1 MIRVVV
7 CSYPGIFADTVIKVL
22 QQNQAIEVVGLVH
35 SQRVFSANENWIAA
49 ALRMINTSGIDYALL
64 QFLQTDVYLL
74 LKKLFS
80 SKKSHAEIPIYATK
94 QINSQ
99 AGVTFL
105 KNLQPDVILLA
116 NFNQKV
122 SPALIGIPALAC
134 LNIHPSLLP
143 DFKGVDPVFAALY
156 ANQTRLGVSVH
167 RVDENFDTG
176 EILAQT
182 QLVSDKQASVFYHH
196 WQLFRQGA
204 QLAVNVIQQLPQNVV
219 GKAQN
224 GAGNY
229 DSWPTKAKVKAF
241 KQRGGH
247 LIHYQEY
254 MNAVKTLLG

>member
-7 CSYPGIFADTVIKVL
+7 CSYPGIFSDTVIKVL
-22 QQNQAIEVVGLVH
+22 QQNQAIKVVALVH
-35 SQRVFSANENWIAA
+35 SQRIFSANENWFAA
-49 ALRMINTSGIDYALL
+49 AMRMINTSGIDYALL
-64 QFLQTDVYLL
+64 QFWQTDVYLL

-99 AGVTFL
+99 AGLVFL

-176 EILAQT
+176 EIFAQT
-182 QLVSDKQASVFYHH
+182 QLVSDKYASVFYHH
-196 WQLFRQGA
+196 WQLFQQGA
-204 QLAVNVIQQLPQNVV
+204 ELAVSVIEQLPQNVV

-224 GAGNY
+224 STGSY
-229 DSWPTKAKVKAF
+229 DSWPTKAKIKAF

-247 LIHYQEY
+247 LIKYKQY
-254 MNAVKTLLG
+254 MNAVKTLL